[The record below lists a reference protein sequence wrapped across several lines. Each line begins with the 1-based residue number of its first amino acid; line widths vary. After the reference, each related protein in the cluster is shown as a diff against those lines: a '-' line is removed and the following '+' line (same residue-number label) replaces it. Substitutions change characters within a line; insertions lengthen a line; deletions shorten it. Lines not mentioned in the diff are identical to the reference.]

1 MRGELFVIGLSHRTA
16 PLALRERLAVPG
28 ERLAEDLGS
37 LKSTATMD
45 EALLISTCNRVEVY
59 ATTDDVARASREIRE
74 YLNRKIAPDVV
85 DTHLY
90 EHFGTD
96 AVKHAFRVASSLDS
110 MILGE
115 PQILGQV
122 KTAYSTA
129 HAVGSLGTMLNR
141 CFHRAFAVAKRVRS
155 ETGVASGSVSV
166 SSIACELAEKVF
178 GDLHDR
184 RVLLIGAG
192 KMSEAA
198 ARHLRKQG
206 ASLYIVNRS
215 PERAREL
222 AAACEGTARSMD
234 DLAQELQ
241 HADVAITSTSST
253 DFVVTRELMANVQK
267 ARRRRLMLLV
277 DIAVPRNVD
286 PKVATLDNVI
296 LYDMD
301 DLQQVS
307 AENLRE
313 RAREAA
319 AAEQIVAREVVEFEE
334 WRRGLTLTPTIVAL
348 RETFQAVVRDEL
360 ARTTSRLSI
369 SADDKQALE
378 RMGDAII
385 NKLLHQPLSE
395 LKRSAED
402 SDGQALIEA
411 TRKLFQLAN
420 DKARTAESKSENV
433 AAAATE
439 GKKAT

>member
-1 MRGELFVIGLSHRTA
+1 MRGELFVVGLSHRTA

-59 ATTDDVARASREIRE
+59 ATARDIALASREVRE
-74 YLNRKIAPDVV
+74 YLNRKIAPDAV
-85 DTHLY
+85 DEHLY

-96 AVKHAFRVASSLDS
+96 AVKHAFRVAASLDS

-122 KTAYSTA
+122 KNAYSTA
-129 HAVGSLGTMLNR
+129 HAVGTLGTMLNR
-141 CFHRAFAVAKRVRS
+141 CFHRAFAVAKRVRT
-155 ETGVASGSVSV
+155 ETGVAAGSVSV
-166 SSIACELAEKVF
+166 SSIACEVAEKVF
-178 GDLHDR
+178 GALHGR

-206 ASLYIVNRS
+206 ASLYILNRS
-215 PERAREL
+215 PERAEEL
-222 AAACEGTARSMD
+222 AAACGGTARRME
-234 DLAQELQ
+234 DLATELQ

-253 DFVVTRELMANVQK
+253 DFVVTRELMASVQK

-277 DIAVPRNVD
+277 DIAVPRNID
-286 PKVATLDNVI
+286 PRVSSLDNVI
-296 LYDMD
+296 LYNMD

-319 AAEQIVAREVVEFEE
+319 AAEQIVAREVLEFEE
-334 WRRGLTLTPTIVAL
+334 WRRGLSLTPTIVAL
-348 RETFQAVVRDEL
+348 REAFQQVVRDEL
-360 ARTTSRLSI
+360 SRTTSRLTLG
-369 SADDKQALE
+369 ANDKQALE

-385 NKLLHQPLSE
+385 NKLLHLPLNE
-395 LKRSAED
+395 LKRSAD
-402 SDGQALIEA
+402 DPDGPALIDA
-411 TRKLFQLAN
+411 TRKLFRLAI
-420 DKARTAESKSENV
+420 DTSGDADREPAE
-433 AAAATE
+433 AAAPARE
-439 GKKAT
+439 GKKVT